1 MTEQQYGRI
10 ADFGNVV
17 LYRYEISFI
26 SKGRICM
33 KKQKRRVLSLLLAV
47 LVTLTMIPASFAADD
62 LDGHWSKDA
71 MEAWIDYDVIQGY
84 TDGSVRPDK
93 SITRGELAVMLDRI
107 MSYQNK
113 SYNDFSDLDDSWYT
127 DAILGATAAGIIG
140 GYTDGTVRP
149 EATISRQEAVVMI
162 ARVLGLSVSNSAG
175 SVFTDASDIGI
186 WAQDAVNA
194 MAAAGYIHGSNG
206 QFRPTAGI
214 TRAEIV
220 TILDNIFAGLCR
232 SGGSYTDDVE
242 GSLVVNSSDVSLEGM
257 TIKGDLI
264 IAEGVAANSVVL
276 DGVTV
281 EGRIIVRGGGTGS
294 NAVVITGDSVV
305 GTVVVQRQSETVEIE
320 VQGNAQVNE
329 IVASSGTES
338 MTVSGTVDTVTVDD
352 ANTAVEIAG
361 TVNTL
366 SVTENAAN
374 ADVTVAK
381 GATVDSVTTVAENT
395 TLNVSGTIKDVTVSE
410 NANNA
415 TVSTETGAKV
425 ESVTTSGAGTT
436 VSGSGTVSKV
446 EAAEGSTGTTVETG
460 GTTIEN
466 NSSESV
472 TTDKGSVDAGETG
485 TTSGGTTS
493 SGGSSSG
500 GSSGGGSSQPSHTPS
515 TLTTNIGQQTF
526 YVGVPTEFT
535 FTTTANDDKDKMVI
549 GTSNFSNK
557 EAIEKL
563 EYYEVKDG
571 QWYELTGDF
580 GPAQGFPMSNATSR
594 FRVTFK
600 TAGNYTFTAS
610 MKLAD
615 GGTVLCSTNVNF
627 TVNKTKPETMA
638 LVKNESEL
646 DTALTN
652 SNITTI
658 ELGASFDVANEIS
671 VARAVTID
679 GNGYTIGVGTDTWSG
694 TNGSKNLLCVR
705 ANDVIIKNLTMNS
718 ENLAYGLQGYTV
730 TGMVLEN
737 VTVLNSKGTG
747 LTVNGS
753 SVTATGLTISGSAW
767 GQSIDVSKGSGVEN
781 PATLTLDNVTGL
793 KDIRGIVEDEAKTAT
808 ITVGDANWL
817 ANGVLINDETNHK
830 SYIKYVYAAGGVP
843 TQWTV
848 PATGSLQNDLIV
860 PEDTTLTIPENVTLT
875 VPADKTLTVIG
886 TLIVNG
892 NITGIVMDENSNEL
906 IYSAGQLRDLANRIN
921 NTTDYTRTVKL
932 CADIDLSGENWDPI
946 ITTYGDN
953 VTIDG
958 QGFTISNMKVKVTS
972 DNKGTY
978 AAAGFIA
985 DNTAS
990 VTVSGLIFDEAYV
1003 SVSDGGDN
1011 QQTYAGVLLGHNDGT
1026 VGDISNITV
1035 KNATVVCHWQS
1046 GGIVGYSSKDLV
1058 FNRCTVE
1065 DTFIGGSN
1073 NTCGT
1078 LFGLGII
1085 NITARGCVSQ
1095 NVQLY
1100 TDNAG
1105 DSLWDQAAVTNGH
1118 YQYGSIYEYDN
1129 KGKIFT
1135 DENNTVI
1142 DVAIVN
1148 EMPR

>member
-1 MTEQQYGRI
+1 
-10 ADFGNVV
+10 
-17 LYRYEISFI
+17 
-26 SKGRICM
+26 M

-62 LDGHWSKDA
+62 LDGHWSQDA
-71 MEAWIDYDVIQGY
+71 METWVDYGVIKGY
-84 TDGSVRPDK
+84 EDGSVRPEK

-113 SYNDFSDLDDSWYT
+113 SSNNFNDLGDSWYT
-127 DAILGATAAGIIG
+127 DAILGASAAGIIG
-140 GYTDGTVRP
+140 GYEDGTVRP

-162 ARVLGLSVSNSAG
+162 ARVLGLHVAG
-175 SVFTDASDIGI
+175 TADNMFTDANEIGS
-186 WAQDAVNA
+186 WAKDAVDA

-220 TILDNIFAGLCR
+220 TILNNIFAGLCR
-232 SGGSYTDDVE
+232 EGGSYTEDVD

-305 GTVVVQRQSETVEIE
+305 DTVVVQRQDEAVEIE

-338 MTVSGTVDTVTVDD
+338 VTVSGTVDTVTVDD

-361 TVNTL
+361 TVTTL

-410 NANNA
+410 NASNA
-415 TVSTETGAKV
+415 TVSTESGAKV

-493 SGGSSSG
+493 GGGSSSG
-500 GSSGGGSSQPSHTPS
+500 GSSGGGSSSGGSSSGGGSSQPSHTPS

-526 YVGVPTEFT
+526 YVDVPTEFT
-535 FTTTANDDKDKMVI
+535 FTTTANDDAGKMVI
-549 GTSNFSNK
+549 GTSNFSNAD
-557 EAIEKL
+557 AIEKL
-563 EYYEVKDG
+563 EYYEVANG
-571 QWYELTGDF
+571 NWCELTGDF
-580 GPAQGFPMSNATSR
+580 GPDQGFPMSNATSR

-627 TVNKTKPETMA
+627 TVNETKPETMA

-646 DTALTN
+646 DTALAG

-658 ELGASFDVANEIS
+658 ELGDSFDVAKEIS
-671 VARAVTID
+671 VNRTVTID
-679 GNGYTIGVGTDTWSG
+679 GNGYTIGVGTESWSD
-694 TNGSKNLLCVR
+694 TNGSKNLLCVY
-705 ANDVIIKNLTMNS
+705 ANNVAIKSLTLDS
-718 ENLAYGLQGYTV
+718 ENLAYGLQGYKV
-730 TGMVLEN
+730 TGMNLEN
-737 VTVLNSKGTG
+737 VTLKNSKGTG
-747 LTVNGS
+747 FTVNGS
-753 SVTATGLTISGSAW
+753 SVTATNLTISGSGW
-767 GQSIDVSKGSGVEN
+767 LQSIDVSKGQNVSGAAN
-781 PATLTLDNVTGL
+781 LTLDSVNGL
-793 KDIRGIVEDEAKTAT
+793 QDTRGIVEDNTCTAT
-808 ITVGDANWL
+808 VTVGSSNWS
-817 ANGVLINDETNHK
+817 ANGVLINDSNNK
-830 SYIKYVYAAGGVP
+830 NSYIKYVYTANGVP
-843 TQWTV
+843 TQWTAAITGELQENFEV
-848 PATGSLQNDLIV
+848 PKG
-860 PEDTTLTIPENVTLT
+860 TTLTIPENVTLT

-892 NITGIVMDENSNEL
+892 NITGIVMDENNNEL

-921 NTTDYTRTVKL
+921 NTNDYTGTVKL
-932 CADIDLSGENWDPI
+932 CANIDLSGENWDPI
-946 ITTYGDN
+946 ITTNGDN

-958 QGFTISNMKVKVTS
+958 QGFTISNMKVEVTS

-990 VTVSGLIFDEAYV
+990 VTVSDLIFDGAYV
-1003 SVSDGGDN
+1003 SVSDDDN
-1011 QQTYAGVLLGHNDGT
+1011 NNQTYAGVLLGHNDGT
-1026 VGDISNITV
+1026 VGDIFNITV

-1046 GGIVGYSSKDLV
+1046 GGIVGYSSEDLV
-1058 FNRCTVE
+1058 FNDCTVE
-1065 DTFIGGSN
+1065 DTFVGGSN

-1085 NITARGCVSQ
+1085 NITARDCVSQ

-1105 DSLWDQAAVTNGH
+1105 DSLWDQAAVTNGR
-1118 YQYGSIYEYDN
+1118 YQYGSIYEYAN

-1142 DVAIVN
+1142 DVTIVN
-1148 EMPR
+1148 KMPQ